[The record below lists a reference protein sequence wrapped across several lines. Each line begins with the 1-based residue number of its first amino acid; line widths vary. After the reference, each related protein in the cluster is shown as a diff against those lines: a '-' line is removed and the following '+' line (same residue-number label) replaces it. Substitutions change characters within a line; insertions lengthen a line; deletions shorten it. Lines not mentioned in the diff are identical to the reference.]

1 MWTIDVKI
9 LEGRV
14 LSEYID
20 NIIPHKD
27 EFLFI
32 NDIIYKVSSVLY
44 DYNSKYVSVLVK
56 EV

>member
-9 LEGRV
+9 LGGQE

-27 EFLFI
+27 EFLNI
-32 NDIIYKVSSVLY
+32 NDIVYKVSSVLY
-44 DYNSKYVSVLVK
+44 DYNSKFASVLVK

>member
-9 LEGRV
+9 LGGKV
-14 LSEYID
+14 LSAYID

-27 EFLFI
+27 ELIYI
-32 NDIIYKVSSVLY
+32 NDIVYKVSSVMY
-44 DYNSKYVSVLVK
+44 EYNSKYASVLVK

>member
-9 LEGRV
+9 LGGQL

-27 EFLFI
+27 ELLNI
-32 NDIIYKVSSVLY
+32 NDILYKVSSVLY
-44 DYNSKYVSVLVK
+44 DYNSKFASILVK

>member
-9 LEGRV
+9 LGGRV

-20 NIIPHKD
+20 NTIPHKD
-27 EFLFI
+27 EFIYI
-32 NDIIYKVSSVLY
+32 NDIVYKVSSVLY
-44 DYNSKYVSVLVK
+44 DYSSKYVSVLVK

>member
-9 LEGRV
+9 LGGQL

-27 EFLFI
+27 EFLNI
-32 NDIIYKVSSVLY
+32 NDIVYKVSSVLY
-44 DYNSKYVSVLVK
+44 DYNSKFASVLVK
-56 EV
+56 KV

>member
-9 LEGRV
+9 LEGRL

-20 NIIPHKD
+20 NTIPHKD
-27 EFLFI
+27 EFIYI
-32 NDIIYKVSSVLY
+32 NDIVYKVTSVLY
-44 DYNSKYVSVLVK
+44 DYNSKFASVLVK

>member
-9 LEGRV
+9 LGGQI
-14 LSEYID
+14 LSKYID

-27 EFLFI
+27 EFIYI
-32 NDIIYKVSSVLY
+32 NDIVYKVSSVMY
-44 DYNSKYVSVLVK
+44 EYNSKYASVLVK

>member
-9 LEGRV
+9 LGGQE

-27 EFLFI
+27 ELIYI
-32 NDIIYKVSSVLY
+32 NDIVYKVSSVLY
-44 DYNSKYVSVLVK
+44 DYSSKYASVLVK

>member
-9 LEGRV
+9 LGGQL

-27 EFLFI
+27 EFLNI
-32 NDIIYKVSSVLY
+32 NDIVYKVSSVLY
-44 DYNSKYVSVLVK
+44 DYNYKYVSVLVK

>member
-9 LEGRV
+9 LGGQL

-27 EFLFI
+27 EFLNI
-32 NDIIYKVSSVLY
+32 NDIVYKVSSVLY
-44 DYNSKYVSVLVK
+44 DYNSKFASVLVK

>member
-9 LEGRV
+9 LGGQL

-20 NIIPHKD
+20 NTIPHKD
-27 EFLFI
+27 EFIYI
-32 NDIIYKVSSVLY
+32 NDIVYKVSSVLY
-44 DYNSKYVSVLVK
+44 DYNSKYASVLVK